1 MKRVR
6 RGRQAR
12 EDLSP
17 GFGPLKHSVASVPAA
32 AGVPP
37 PHPVESHAG
46 ASQPTHL
53 FLLPPL
59 PAQLSVGGRHG
70 LDHEGGG
77 HVAAAGKE
85 EGKCIETFKIIR
97 RFYSSPGEIA

>member
-1 MKRVR
+1 ML
-6 RGRQAR
+6 
-12 EDLSP
+12 E
-17 GFGPLKHSVASVPAA
+17 
-32 AGVPP
+32 
-37 PHPVESHAG
+37 
-46 ASQPTHL
+46 PTHL

-85 EGKCIETFKIIR
+85 EGKCTETFKIIR
-97 RFYSSPGEIA
+97 CLCFFLIVNNDTCASPEALLSCIQCQQHLVNNHIIMAWWILILIFVKV